1 MVANEGTT
9 GLGSSEPALAGSSSS
24 SIARPMDK
32 RKLANL
38 KITQARYQQ
47 ANDMYKV
54 SEDDE

>member
-9 GLGSSEPALAGSSSS
+9 GLGSSEPVLAGSSSI
-24 SIARPMDK
+24 SITRPMDK

-47 ANDMYKV
+47 ANDMFNV